1 MENKHLVI
9 RKIPLKIFINVLTN
23 IWNNGAD
30 FIDISGN
37 PDSVEDI
44 VNIMVPEEYFSNE
57 EEEEEENGQQQ
68 HIVETKRLDDDD
80 DDMNEDYLNTLI

>member
-1 MENKHLVI
+1 MVI

-44 VNIMVPEEYFSNE
+44 VNIMVPEEYLSNE